1 MTSELSHLIPAP
13 TLHKITLPPDF
24 WDLASGKRP
33 DEKIVVELTPRAANW
48 IKRFDLAEI
57 KRHFNLKNTGHKNAA
72 VEELAAACKKIAED
86 IDAIAGCKTPE
97 EIRERFD
104 IKNDFTREE
113 EAEVRRQN
121 EWCRKSGSDGRAV
134 IYGVGDS
141 STDERADDGDG
152 SADRGGG
159 GVEAAGEGT

>member
-48 IKRFDLAEI
+48 IKRFDIAEI

-72 VEELAAACKKIAED
+72 VEELAAACKKIA
-86 IDAIAGCKTPE
+86 DAL
-97 EIRERFD
+97 
-104 IKNDFTREE
+104 
-113 EAEVRRQN
+113 
-121 EWCRKSGSDGRAV
+121 DGKRAAL
-134 IYGVGDS
+134 
-141 STDERADDGDG
+141 ERAAK
-152 SADRGGG
+152 STVRAALGGA
-159 GVEAAGEGT
+159 VKAITA